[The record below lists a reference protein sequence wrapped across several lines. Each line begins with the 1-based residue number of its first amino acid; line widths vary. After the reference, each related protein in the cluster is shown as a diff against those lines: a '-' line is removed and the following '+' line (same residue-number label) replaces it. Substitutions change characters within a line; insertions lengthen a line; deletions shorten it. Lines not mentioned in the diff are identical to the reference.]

1 MRSIELSIGG
11 MTCAAACAGRMERK
25 LNRLDGVRASPNYA
39 TEKASVEAPAGA
51 AGPSWCGWSSRRRTA
66 RPASSGWRIDCAGCS
81 RRGGDQR
88 AGPRGAGWLG
98 GRECHGVRWRASG
111 PISTVSAPNYA
122 RSSNKSSTTI
132 GYRTYEQ
139 PDQRWGWG
147 RCRAVR
153 TPRSPG
159 RNTCRKGSGR
169 GEEDASDKSTTEPLA
184 LPPSPRGRGY
194 RPCYRCGTRT
204 KREEHRRRGSPVR
217 RAEGSSVQ
225 LTSCR

>member
-39 TEKASVEAPAGA
+39 MEKASVEAPAGA

-98 GRECHGVRWRASG
+98 GRECHGVLLTG
-111 PISTVSAPNYA
+111 DI
-122 RSSNKSSTTI
+122 
-132 GYRTYEQ
+132 EQ
-139 PDQRWGWG
+139 PAPAPVRLTYTKV
-147 RCRAVR
+147 RRYTSAVH
-153 TPRSPG
+153 
-159 RNTCRKGSGR
+159 SG
-169 GEEDASDKSTTEPLA
+169 DN
-184 LPPSPRGRGY
+184 PPPQV
-194 RPCYRCGTRT
+194 TRT
-204 KREEHRRRGSPVR
+204 N
-217 RAEGSSVQ
+217 
-225 LTSCR
+225 